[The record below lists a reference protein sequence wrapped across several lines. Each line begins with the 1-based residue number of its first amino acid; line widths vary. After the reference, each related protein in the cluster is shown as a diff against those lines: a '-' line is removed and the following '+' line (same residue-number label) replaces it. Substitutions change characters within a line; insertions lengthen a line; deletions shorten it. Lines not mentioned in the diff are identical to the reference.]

1 MPAPESW
8 SPVAYVLIGVVLV
21 LLFLG
26 LRRWVHRPA
35 SPRTF
40 QVRQVNV
47 QLRDKEEDEDEN
59 PSSAWDSLTPRE
71 REIAIL
77 AAQGYTNKQ
86 IADELMIAPDTV
98 KTHIRNILRTLGLR
112 SKADLRVYWRDR
124 DWI

>member
-8 SPVAYVLIGVVLV
+8 SPLVYVLIGVMLV
-21 LLFLG
+21 LLFLW

-35 SPRTF
+35 SPRAF
-40 QVRQVNV
+40 EVREVNV
-47 QLRDKEEDEDEN
+47 QFQDKEEEEN
-59 PSSAWDSLTPRE
+59 PSSAWDSLTARE

-77 AAQGYTNKQ
+77 TAQGYTNKQ

-124 DWI
+124 DWN